1 MRSYNLMNMEFQ
13 FRKMKKFLKMD
24 DSDDCITM

>member
-13 FRKMKKFLKMD
+13 FRKMKTVLKMD
-24 DSDDCITM
+24 DSDGYITI